1 MNTRSVV
8 PDWLLDLLM
17 GYLDPAAAHYSRRPD
32 TYETRQN
39 WFDTFLSADHLRA
52 SFPQYSVHITDPTR
66 LKQLLPSGDHDA
78 GMHLNFRLFDRDGLR
93 RHLIPSV

>member
-1 MNTRSVV
+1 MLSGVYRQAPIYDSKGVFKRNTLTVFIVLLFRDLMNTRSVV

-32 TYETRQN
+32 FYEPRQN

-52 SFPQYSVHITDPTR
+52 AFPQ
-66 LKQLLPSGDHDA
+66 
-78 GMHLNFRLFDRDGLR
+78 
-93 RHLIPSV
+93 